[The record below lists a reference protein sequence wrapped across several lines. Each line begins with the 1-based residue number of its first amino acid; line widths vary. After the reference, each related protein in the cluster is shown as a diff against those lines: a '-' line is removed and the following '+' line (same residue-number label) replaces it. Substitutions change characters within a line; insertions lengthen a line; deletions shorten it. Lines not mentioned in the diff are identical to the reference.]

1 MPPIQDNDLFV
12 LYRDDGTL
20 RKVTI
25 DEMKEVFGGAITG
38 YDGGFSPQNQTLNLD
53 GGFSDG

>member
-25 DEMKEVFGGAITG
+25 DEMKEVFGEVISN

-53 GGFSDG
+53 GGFSNG

>member
-1 MPPIQDNDLFV
+1 MPPILDDDLFV

-25 DEMKEVFGGAITG
+25 QEMKEIFGGAVG
-38 YDGGFSPQNQTLNLD
+38 YDGGFAPQNQTLNLD
-53 GGFSDG
+53 GGFANG